1 MTKDFNDWWNSDLP
15 STNNPYTEDTPAYW
29 AWAGWVA
36 GAKAERE
43 ACAKVCDDVNQKT
56 YDEPDDW
63 SPLEA
68 ADACAAIIRARG
80 EPGP

>member
-15 STNNPYTEDTPAYW
+15 LTNNPYTEDTPAYW

-43 ACAKVCDDVNQKT
+43 AILKLTDSLGWVN
-56 YDEPDDW
+56 
-63 SPLEA
+63 
-68 ADACAAIIRARG
+68 ADHIRARG
-80 EPGP
+80 EV